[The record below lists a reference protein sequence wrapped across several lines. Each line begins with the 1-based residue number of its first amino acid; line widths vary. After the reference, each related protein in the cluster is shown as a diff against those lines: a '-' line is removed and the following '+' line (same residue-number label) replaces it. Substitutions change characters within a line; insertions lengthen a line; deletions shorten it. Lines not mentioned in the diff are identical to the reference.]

1 MGGAQT
7 IILSLL
13 RHLPRRGFEI
23 IVAPYDTGHPA
34 DGEFLA
40 VARKEGATIAP
51 DPMPWRGPPD
61 WFKARRAIQHL
72 VEHHQID
79 LVHTHENLS
88 STLVASLRLPTSCA
102 RVATAYGWWE
112 RNRKLRLFFAI
123 ERRLALPRFDRVCT
137 VAEDLRRKIVA
148 GGTDPRKVRVIHT
161 GLEPE
166 QFAQAYTHGDARAK
180 FGLAEDALV
189 VGTLSRLA
197 PEKGLRHLIGAAH
210 QLLPRFPKLILLI
223 AGTGNEQAALEA
235 HARHL
240 GIIDAVRFA
249 GFVRDSREAYAA
261 MDVFAL
267 PSVLPEGLP
276 TSSLEAQAA
285 GLPVIASDIGGTADT
300 IQIGRTG
307 ELVAPGDSRALAT
320 TLAAILDEPERRAQ
334 MGRAARAWIEKEFT
348 MANMIDQVATIY
360 GEAAMLRRAPR
371 PA

>member
-13 RHLPRRGFEI
+13 RHLPQRGFEI

-40 VARKEGATIAP
+40 AARKEGATIAP
-51 DPMPWRGPPD
+51 ESVPWRGPPD
-61 WFKARRAIQHL
+61 WFNARRAIRHL
-72 VEHHQID
+72 VDQHRID

-88 STLVASLRLPTSCA
+88 STLVASLRLPASCA

-112 RNRKLRLFFAI
+112 RDRKLRLFFAI
-123 ERRLALPRFDRVCT
+123 ERRLALPRFDRVST

-166 QFAQAYTHGDARAK
+166 QFVQAYARADARAK
-180 FGLAEDALV
+180 FGLKAEALV

-197 PEKGLRHLIGAAH
+197 PEKGLRHLIDAAH
-210 QLLPRFPKLILLI
+210 ELLPRFPQLILLI
-223 AGTGNEQAALEA
+223 AGTGNEKTALEA
-235 HARHL
+235 HARSL

-249 GFVRDSREAYAA
+249 GFVKDSREAYAA

-285 GLPVIASDIGGTADT
+285 GLPVVASDIGGTADT
-300 IQIGRTG
+300 IQLGRTG
-307 ELVAPGDSRALAT
+307 ELVVPGDAQALAT
-320 TLAAILDEPERRAQ
+320 TLATLFADPERRTQ

-360 GEAAMLRRAPR
+360 GEAAMLHRAPS